1 MSTTDTPPP
10 ENRHRSPWM
19 WVSGVLLLACAGL
32 LIWGLSVNS
41 DLDSTQKDVQAL
53 QAQLDENKQQGATVG
68 AALQT
73 GYEALMGQIGATQ
86 ADVDATAESIDQ
98 AKQKIAQAEQDAQ
111 AAAERAAD
119 NASSAVEQAQA
130 RVDEAQARGETAGA
144 KATIAADCGRAYLSA
159 LGSLFD
165 GDSVRTQVAAVRK
178 QLQGISADCKAA
190 MAGTS
195 AP

>member
-1 MSTTDTPPP
+1 
-10 ENRHRSPWM
+10 M
-19 WVSGVLLLACAGL
+19 WVSGLLLLACAGL
-32 LIWGLSVNS
+32 LIWGLTLDS
-41 DLDSTQKDVQAL
+41 DLKGTQEDVAAL
-53 QAQLDENKQQGATVG
+53 QTKLDENEQQGATVS
-68 AALQT
+68 AALQA
-73 GYEALMGQIGATQ
+73 GYTALMQEIGATQ
-86 ADVDATAESIDQ
+86 ADVDATAASIDQ
-98 AKQKIAQAEQDAQ
+98 AKQTVAQAEQDAQ
-111 AAAERAAD
+111 AAAERATD
-119 NASSAVEQAQA
+119 KASSAVEQAQA

>member
-1 MSTTDTPPP
+1 
-10 ENRHRSPWM
+10 M
-19 WVSGVLLLACAGL
+19 WVSVLLLLACGGL
-32 LIWGLSVNS
+32 LIWALTLDS
-41 DLDSTQKDVQAL
+41 DLKSTQEDVQAL
-53 QAQLDENKQQGATVG
+53 QTQLDENEQQGATVG

-73 GYEALMGQIGATQ
+73 GYEALMAQIGATQ
-86 ADVDATAESIDQ
+86 ADVTATAESIDQ
-98 AKQKIAQAEQDAQ
+98 AKQTIAQAEQDAQ

-165 GDSVRTQVAAVRK
+165 GDNVRAQIATVRE

>member
-1 MSTTDTPPP
+1 
-10 ENRHRSPWM
+10 M
-19 WVSGVLLLACAGL
+19 WVSALLLLACAGL
-32 LIWGLSVNS
+32 LIWGLTLDS
-41 DLDSTQKDVQAL
+41 DLKGTQEDVQAL
-53 QAQLDENKQQGATVG
+53 QTQLDENEQQGATVG
-68 AALQT
+68 AALQA
-73 GYEALMGQIGATQ
+73 GYETLMGQLGATQ
-86 ADVDATAESIDQ
+86 EDVAATAASIDQ
-98 AKQKIAQAEQDAQ
+98 AKQTIAQAEQDAQ
-111 AAAERAAD
+111 AAAERATD
-119 NASSAVEQAQA
+119 KASSAVEQAQA

-190 MAGTS
+190 IAGTS